1 MPEAARAVVDFGF
14 ARMKLHKIVA
24 EVRGDNHASAR
35 VMGKLGFALEGVL
48 REQTYEAGRY
58 YDEHLYG
65 LLRRE
70 HRLG

>member
-1 MPEAARAVVDFGF
+1 
-14 ARMKLHKIVA
+14 
-24 EVRGDNHASAR
+24 
-35 VMGKLGFALEGVL
+35 MGKLGFALEGVL